1 MARGADGVF
10 PGQAQRKYDFRRGQS
25 LGKNDHVVQWTKP
38 QKPAWMTQED
48 YDNSPETVTVREFK
62 VNGKVYVTTLLS
74 AKTYH
79 KKELAKLYKLRWQV
93 EINLGSI
100 KTTLSMEHL
109 VCKTP
114 GMVRKELAAHLLA
127 YNVIRIIIAQAC
139 YRYGGTPNNISFKA
153 TVQLLN
159 QFMPRLMPGLSQQD
173 PAEVYVSFLKMI
185 LKNKVGNRPG
195 RYEPRLIKRRKSSF
209 PLMQNSRKIEKEKIE
224 KKQKKNRKSAEA
236 KC

>member
-1 MARGADGVF
+1 M
-10 PGQAQRKYDFRRGQS
+10 
-25 LGKNDHVVQWTKP
+25 
-38 QKPAWMTQED
+38 
-48 YDNSPETVTVREFK
+48 
-62 VNGKVYVTTLLS
+62 
-74 AKTYH
+74 
-79 KKELAKLYKLRWQV
+79 RWQV

-114 GMVRKELAAHLLA
+114 AMVKKELAAHLLA

-159 QFMPRLMPGLSQQD
+159 QFMPRLMPGLSQQARKNIYAD
-173 PAEVYVSFLKMI
+173 FLKMI

-195 RYEPRLIKRRKSSF
+195 RYEPRLIQRRKGSF
-209 PLMQNSRKIEKEKIE
+209 SLMQNSRKIEKGKIQ
-224 KKQKKNRKSAEA
+224 KKQNKSRKSADD